1 MSQVCFHSRH
11 ALCLQQNHSQD
22 NALSDQRLRSDA
34 LRPHRWTPLV
44 QPCTFCGNF
53 AARWLCPP
61 CKRPY
66 CADCYSQLH
75 GRGASLAHACNRLGY
90 YTAEDQLRDE
100 HFFRAS
106 ARRSIERHKKEL
118 ARNSEPILRKQA
130 ALAIQ
135 RSYRAARDVPW
146 VAAGF
151 DRQGQSNLT
160 SNGKLTIRKACASV
174 GSLGLLVIHYCH
186 MMLRSRLQWKG
197 HYSGSA
203 SQRNIVTI
211 LIIHKMQ
218 FRRARARYFILQNC
232 TDAP

>member
-61 CKRPY
+61 CKESY

-75 GRGASLAHACNRLGY
+75 GRGKSAHACNRLGY
-90 YTAEDQLRDE
+90 YTAEDQLRDDISSE
-100 HFFRAS
+100 S
-106 ARRSIERHKKEL
+106 ARRPSNAIRKNWL
-118 ARNSEPILRKQA
+118 VILSPYCEASSTSVKDHIAPRV
-130 ALAIQ
+130 
-135 RSYRAARDVPW
+135 DVPW

-151 DRQGQSNLT
+151 DRWAKQSYQHPQT
-160 SNGKLTIRKACASV
+160 HYSKACASV

-203 SQRNIVTI
+203 SQQT
-211 LIIHKMQ
+211 
-218 FRRARARYFILQNC
+218 
-232 TDAP
+232 

>member
-61 CKRPY
+61 CKESY

-135 RSYRAARDVPW
+135 RSYRAASGRALGRSW
-146 VAAGF
+146 LRSARAKQSYQQ
-151 DRQGQSNLT
+151 RQTHYSKSLCIRRILGLT
-160 SNGKLTIRKACASV
+160 SHT
-174 GSLGLLVIHYCH
+174 LLPHDAKEQIA
-186 MMLRSRLQWKG
+186 MERTLFWKCKPAK
-197 HYSGSA
+197 HSNHTHNS
-203 SQRNIVTI
+203 
-211 LIIHKMQ
+211 
-218 FRRARARYFILQNC
+218 
-232 TDAP
+232 